1 MPAPVLKSLEE
12 AQREIENYKAQLDVR
27 DARIEE
33 LSHQLA
39 VLRKA
44 LFGSRSEKSKVEDE
58 NTSQLNLFDA
68 PAEDDSAEA
77 DEEVNTPAHKRKKK
91 GGRKPLPPELPREEV
106 IHDVAEEDKV
116 CSCGCAKHRMGE
128 DVTEELETIP
138 AQVFVRRHVRPKYVC
153 RHCSGS
159 IVQAPLPERPIPRC
173 QAGPGFLAHM
183 IVSKYADHIPLC
195 RMERILARGGID
207 ITRSNMSEW
216 AMRLHQLCKP
226 LIALILSRIL
236 ESAVIHSDDTPIR
249 VQQPGGGIKKS
260 YLWVYLGDETAPYTF
275 YDFTE
280 RRTRAGPSKILS
292 DFSGFLQADAY
303 TGYEE
308 LYKLVDDEGDPRIRE
323 AACWAHT
330 RRYFVQ
336 AVESGDELAR
346 HAVAEI
352 AKLYGVEKRAKE
364 DCKDKSRDELH
375 AHRLK
380 LRRKESVEVIDGL
393 FAWMDER
400 FDVLPRSPLG
410 KALTYA
416 QNNKAALYTYTT
428 DGRLDID
435 NNAAERALRPIA
447 VGRKNW
453 LFAGSNQGGHAAATF
468 FTLIESAR
476 RNGTNPFEYLQDLFT
491 RLPGHN
497 IQRLEE
503 LLPDRWLA
511 ARE

>member
-1 MPAPVLKSLEE
+1 MSVSVPQTLEE
-12 AQREIENYKAQLDVR
+12 AQREIVTYQT
-27 DARIEE
+27 RIAE
-33 LSHQLA
+33 LEHQLEQF
-39 VLRKA
+39 RKA
-44 LFGSRSEKSKVEDE
+44 LFGRRTEKYKSADDHH
-58 NTSQLNLFDA
+58 SQLNMFDT

-77 DEEVNTPAHKRKKK
+77 AEEVSIPAHKRKKK
-91 GGRKPLPPELPREEV
+91 GGRNPFPPDLPREEI
-106 IHDVAEEDKV
+106 IHDVPEEDKV
-116 CSCGCAKHRMGE
+116 CSCGCEKHQMGE
-128 DVTEELETIP
+128 DVTEEYETIP
-138 AQVFVRRHVRPKYVC
+138 AQAFVRRHVRPKYVC
-153 RHCSGS
+153 RQCAGS

-216 AMRLHQLCKP
+216 AMRLHQLCQP
-226 LIALILSRIL
+226 LIALIISRIL
-236 ESAVIHSDDTPIR
+236 TSTVIHSDDTPIR
-249 VQQPGGGIKKS
+249 VQQPGGGIKRS
-260 YLWVYLGDETAPYTF
+260 FLWVYLGDESAPYTF

-280 RRTRAGPSKILS
+280 SRSRAGPNKILAE
-292 DFSGFLQADAY
+292 FSGFLQADAY

-308 LYKLVDDEGDPRIRE
+308 LYKLVDDEGVPRIRE

-346 HAVAEI
+346 HAIAEI

-364 DCKDKSRDELH
+364 HCKEKPINELH
-375 AHRLK
+375 ARRLE
-380 LRRKESVEVIDGL
+380 LRQEESVKVIDGL

-400 FDVLPRSPLG
+400 LDVLPRSPLG

-416 QNNKAALYTYTT
+416 QNNKTALYTYTT
-428 DGRLDID
+428 DGRLEID
-435 NNAAERALRPIA
+435 NNAAERAIRPVAI
-447 VGRKNW
+447 GRKNW
-453 LFAGSNQGGHAAATF
+453 LFAGSNQGGQAAATF

-476 RNGTNPFEYLQDLFT
+476 RNGANPFEYLQDLFT
-491 RLPGHN
+491 RLPSHN

-511 ARE
+511 ARD